1 MNNNTEME
9 RILDRIPAAAGE
21 HRVLYYVRDALAVL
35 RRGVDSVREEPLL
48 ITALHEIDTQL
59 RPVMLK
65 EYPFCLIVRKLIHR
79 KHGESRPL
87 LSLKEIHGTKLA
99 SFDAVCNP
107 RYSLSM
113 LYIGPHVSISGSV
126 SLAPGRAHDLGAT
139 GFGMFTKNQ
148 RVWSAPKLEDST
160 AESFQEALAA
170 SGIPKDAILPHAGYL
185 INPATPDRE
194 LRDKSLALFM
204 DEAERTVRLGLS
216 VLNIHPGAYKE
227 GSREDGMRRSAW
239 MLDQVL
245 SAFPSLRIAIENTA
259 GAGTILGSSFEELDG
274 IISESSCKDRI
285 GITLDT
291 AHLFGAGYDVRNDIQ
306 GIMDSFFSRF
316 GREKLYGMHLNDS
329 KVPLSSRKDRHES
342 LGKGLIGLEPFIEIV
357 RMDEVQGLPLVLETP
372 DETAWAEEIRTL
384 LEA

>member
-1 MNNNTEME
+1 
-9 RILDRIPAAAGE
+9 
-21 HRVLYYVRDALAVL
+21 
-35 RRGVDSVREEPLL
+35 
-48 ITALHEIDTQL
+48 
-59 RPVMLK
+59 
-65 EYPFCLIVRKLIHR
+65 
-79 KHGESRPL
+79 
-87 LSLKEIHGTKLA
+87 
-99 SFDAVCNP
+99 
-107 RYSLSM
+107 M

-160 AESFQEALAA
+160 AAGFQEALAA

-194 LRDKSLALFM
+194 LMDKSLALFM

-259 GAGTILGSSFEELDG
+259 GAGTILGSSFEELDALL
-274 IISESSCKDRI
+274 SAAKEKDRI
-285 GITLDT
+285 GFTLDT
-291 AHLFGAGYDVRNDIQ
+291 AHLFGSGYDVASDPD
-306 GIMDSFFSRF
+306 GVLDAFASRF
-316 GREKLYGMHLNDS
+316 GSGKLYGMHLNDS
-329 KVPLSSRKDRHES
+329 KVPLGSRKDRHES
-342 LGKGLIGLEPFIEIV
+342 IGKGLIGKDAFLAIV
-357 RMDEVQGLPLVLETP
+357 KRPDVQDIPLVLETI
-372 DETAWAEEIRTL
+372 DESLWKDEVSL
-384 LEA
+384 LLSAGSDS

>member
-1 MNNNTEME
+1 
-9 RILDRIPAAAGE
+9 
-21 HRVLYYVRDALAVL
+21 
-35 RRGVDSVREEPLL
+35 
-48 ITALHEIDTQL
+48 
-59 RPVMLK
+59 
-65 EYPFCLIVRKLIHR
+65 
-79 KHGESRPL
+79 
-87 LSLKEIHGTKLA
+87 
-99 SFDAVCNP
+99 
-107 RYSLSM
+107 M

-160 AESFQEALAA
+160 AAGFREALAV
-170 SGIPKDAILPHAGYL
+170 SGIPNDAILPHAGYL

-194 LRDKSLALFM
+194 LMDKSLALFM

-291 AHLFGAGYDVRNDIQ
+291 AHLFGAGYDVRDDIQ

-384 LEA
+384 LRA